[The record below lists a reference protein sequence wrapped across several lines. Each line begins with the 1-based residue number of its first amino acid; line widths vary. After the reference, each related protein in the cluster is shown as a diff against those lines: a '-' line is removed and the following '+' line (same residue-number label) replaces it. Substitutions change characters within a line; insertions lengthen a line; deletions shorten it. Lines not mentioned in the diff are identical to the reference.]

1 MKRVYA
7 APWRLAKGRSL
18 QNEPIYTP
26 NVPGTLY
33 VVATPIGNL
42 EDLTYRA
49 ARILAEADLV
59 AAENRR
65 VAARLLQHLD
75 LHPSVVPYNDRNK
88 TRSTGRILSALARDE
103 RVALISDAGTPGISD
118 PGQDLVAA
126 AIAAGATVVP
136 IPGPSAVSAL
146 LSVAGLRTRSVRIVG
161 FLPRKRGDRR
171 RLLAS
176 LANGG
181 EPALAF
187 ESPRRLQATLSDCAD
202 VLPDASLV
210 IGRELTKLHEEIW
223 RGSAAAALAH
233 FSQPR
238 GEFSLLIA
246 PAATEPQAWSDD
258 QVREALSEHQAL
270 GRSRRDAS
278 ADVAALANRPRRD
291 VYRLWP
297 DPNPGH

>member
-1 MKRVYA
+1 M
-7 APWRLAKGRSL
+7 
-18 QNEPIYTP
+18 
-26 NVPGTLY
+26 PGTLY

-49 ARILAEADLV
+49 ARTLGEVDLV

-75 LHPSVVPYNDRNK
+75 LHPPVVSYNDRNK
-88 TRSTGRILSALARDE
+88 TRSTGRILAALARDE

-126 AIAAGATVVP
+126 AIAAGASVVP
-136 IPGPSAVSAL
+136 IPGASAVSTL
-146 LSVAGLRTRSVRIVG
+146 LSVAGLRTRSVRLVG

-176 LANGG
+176 IAHGD

-202 VLPDASLV
+202 ILPQASLV

-223 RGSAAAALAH
+223 RGSAAAAIAH
-233 FSQPR
+233 FHQPR

-258 QVREALSEHQAL
+258 RVRDALRDRRER
-270 GRSRRDAS
+270 GWSRPDAS
-278 ADVAALANRPRRD
+278 ADVAALADRPRRD

-297 DPNPGH
+297 DISQSDC